1 MGRGNFEEAAP
12 IVKYRDYRLCA
23 AAMRPFCPNYFHHLL
38 IFQLQDFSPQ
48 IIFFKLEC
56 GPMPN
61 VMVPLPNIGGAL
73 CSVPQSLL
81 TLTT

>member
-23 AAMRPFCPNYFHHLL
+23 AAMRPFCQNYFHHLL

-48 IIFFKLEC
+48 IIFF
-56 GPMPN
+56 
-61 VMVPLPNIGGAL
+61 
-73 CSVPQSLL
+73 
-81 TLTT
+81 